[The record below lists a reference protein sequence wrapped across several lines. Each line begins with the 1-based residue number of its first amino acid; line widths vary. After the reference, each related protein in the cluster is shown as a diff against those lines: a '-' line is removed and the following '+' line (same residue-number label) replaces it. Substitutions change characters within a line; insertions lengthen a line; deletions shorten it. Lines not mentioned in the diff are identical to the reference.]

1 MNTFRPQSNYLRTTE
16 FIKQRRSTMHI
27 LIYKVGIQNYMETKA
42 GQITDHILLSWIL
55 ANYTLH
61 TDDGK

>member
-1 MNTFRPQSNYLRTTE
+1 
-16 FIKQRRSTMHI
+16 MHI
-27 LIYKVGIQNYMETKA
+27 LIYKVGIKNYMETKA

-61 TDDGK
+61 TDDGKWRILDNQVIVIH